1 MKNSRGQCIND
12 TVKLIFMGTPEFALP
27 ALERL
32 IEEGHQVEAVITQ
45 PDKPAGRGNRPQPPP
60 VKSLALERGIK
71 VYQPERIR
79 KNEQVLSLFREIA
92 PDACIVVAYG
102 KILPESL
109 LAIPKFGC
117 MNVHA
122 SLLPKYRGAA
132 PINWA
137 IANGELETGVT
148 IIKMDAGMDTGP
160 ILAARATSIYPE
172 ETAPE
177 LSARLAKMGAE
188 LLAETL
194 PQIELGRITPIPQDD
209 SKATYA
215 PMLKREDG
223 LLDWNMTARQI
234 ADRVRGFQPWP
245 GAYTFWRGHRLIL
258 WRARCASACAAGAE
272 PSTILRIDDSG
283 IAVACGAGSALLI
296 EELQL
301 EGGRRLRARDFANGF
316 RLRAGDSLLA
326 AS

>member
-1 MKNSRGQCIND
+1 
-12 TVKLIFMGTPEFALP
+12 MGTPEFALP

-32 IEEGHQVEAVITQ
+32 IEDGHQIAAVITQ
-45 PDKPAGRGNRPQPPP
+45 PDRPAGRGNKLQPPP
-60 VKSLALERGIK
+60 VKSFALERGIK
-71 VYQPERIR
+71 VYQPEKIK
-79 KNEQVLSLFREIA
+79 KNEEVISLFREIA

-109 LAIPKFGC
+109 LAVPKFGC
-117 MNVHA
+117 INVHA

-137 IANGELETGVT
+137 IANGESETGVT
-148 IIKMDAGMDTGP
+148 IIQMDAGMDTGP
-160 ILAARATSIYPE
+160 ILAARATRIYPD

-194 PQIELGRITPIPQDD
+194 PKVERREIAPIPQDE
-209 SKATYA
+209 SQATYA

-234 ADRVRGFQPWP
+234 ANRVRGFQPWP
-245 GAYTFWRGHRLIL
+245 AAYTFWRGHRLIL
-258 WRARCASACAAGAE
+258 WRAREASQGAAGAA
-272 PSTILRIDDSG
+272 PSTIVKIDGTG
-283 IAVACGAGSALLI
+283 IVVACGAGSALLI

-301 EGGRRLRARDFANGF
+301 EGRRRLAARDFANGF
-316 RLRAGDSLLA
+316 RLRAGDSLKA
-326 AS
+326 AP